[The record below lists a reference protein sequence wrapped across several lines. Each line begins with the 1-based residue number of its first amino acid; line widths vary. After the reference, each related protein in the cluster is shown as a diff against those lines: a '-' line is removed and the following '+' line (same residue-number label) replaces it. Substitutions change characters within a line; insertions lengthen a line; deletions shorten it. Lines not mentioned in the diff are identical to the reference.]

1 MRKGGVESDPQIPK
15 PSSAS
20 LSLFTPQELS
30 IRRSVN
36 KRNAE
41 ARWSLVIAHGCPLFL
56 SDHTTTAPPHFSL
69 PLSVQ
74 QTNFPPIN
82 QFRSRTH
89 TDTGRPWEENCP
101 TSAKSSKQQTKQPVG
116 KKEEGEKNKF
126 FVLVFR
132 GQIFARSK
140 PRTYR
145 INSTNRLFAWRLPE
159 ATYLNIH
166 VSSTS

>member
-20 LSLFTPQELS
+20 LSPFTPQELS

-56 SDHTTTAPPHFSL
+56 SDHTSTFLFASQRATD
-69 PLSVQ
+69 
-74 QTNFPPIN
+74 NFPPIN
-82 QFRSRTH
+82 QFRSRTY